1 MVRCKR
7 LNPRKDDLRQW
18 RDDFAS
24 AMRDQGVDAEATPR
38 ASRGIVKKPESQ
50 VIRHIERGDKTHK
63 PRKSKVKALKELEV
77 IEEIKA
83 EINGKTPVERVWD
96 EKILQQQRTIRGAW
110 LDAANELK
118 ETPDPNDQNLSG
130 DIQSFVASSPKI
142 DFERHEIKARLIE
155 RFSIQ
160 RENAQA
166 IQEAGLAADKIE
178 TAPNPQE
185 PESKDLER

>member
-1 MVRCKR
+1 MVGVDIGAYPALSPCCGIV
-7 LNPRKDDLRQW
+7 LA
-18 RDDFAS
+18 DFFTL

-83 EINGKTPVERVWD
+83 EINGKPLVERVWD
-96 EKILQQQRTIRGAW
+96 KMILQQQRTIRGAW
-110 LDAANELK
+110 LGAANELK

-130 DIQSFVASSPKI
+130 DIQNFVAAMPKI
-142 DFERHEIKARLIE
+142 ETERHEIKARLIE
-155 RFSIQ
+155 RFSVQ
-160 RENAQA
+160 RENVQATPEAKQAAIAQ
-166 IQEAGLAADKIE
+166 IE
-178 TAPNPQE
+178 TSPKA
-185 PESKDLER
+185 KDLER